1 MKTFLIKGILPFQII
16 LLFILP
22 GCTDV
27 LDLLGLGDI
36 KPYEAPENQRMQ
48 IDGIILADHV
58 GFIIGDRNRSGPE
71 PSFMYGVGILDQG
84 KILKISSRHTHLT
97 YQNTPKEI
105 QIEEGQ
111 FEYIFENGDILFGTY
126 NGYGSYLGGDP
137 QVSLKLNIS
146 GGAGNYKDATGNIE
160 AIVNPDPESR
170 SSGLKL
176 ELTGMIL
183 VPEGI
188 IN

>member
-1 MKTFLIKGILPFQII
+1 MKTFLKKGILPFQIV
-16 LLFILP
+16 LMLILP

-27 LDLLGLGDI
+27 FELLGMGDI
-36 KPYEAPENQRMQ
+36 KPYLAPENQRIQ
-48 IDGIILADHV
+48 IDGMILADHV
-58 GFIIGDRNRSGPE
+58 GFFIGDHNQSGPK
-71 PSFMYGVGILDQG
+71 PSFMYGVGTLDQA

-97 YQNTPKEI
+97 YQKAPEEI

-137 QVSLKLNIS
+137 HFSLKLNIS
-146 GGAGNYKDATGNIE
+146 GGVGNYKYATGNIE

-176 ELTGMIL
+176 DLSGVIL
-183 VPEGI
+183 VPEGSI
-188 IN
+188 H